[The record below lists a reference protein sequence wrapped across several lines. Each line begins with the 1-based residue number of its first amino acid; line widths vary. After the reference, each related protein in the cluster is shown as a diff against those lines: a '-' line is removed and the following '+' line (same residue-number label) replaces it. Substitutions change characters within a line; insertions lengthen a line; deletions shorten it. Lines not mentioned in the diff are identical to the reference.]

1 LARST
6 NNSNQRRKSLE
17 EPRQKWEAVPFR
29 LPVEEELIHRVSWL
43 IRLRW
48 FAALGVVGT
57 TGITGPLLGLP
68 IPQWK
73 LFLVGT
79 IIAAYNGAFYL
90 RLKDLLR
97 DPAAGVERFSRFAS
111 IQFFVDWLALIFLV
125 HYSGGI
131 ESPVIFYF
139 IFHAIIASIL
149 LPPKACYF
157 HATVGVLLVGT
168 LALMEYYKVIPHVAI
183 PGFLQPHFQQPFY
196 VMGTLFF
203 FGSAIYV
210 SIYLAT
216 SITRQLWARTRQ
228 LARLKQRLESAYNQT
243 QSLYD
248 IAKAVTSTLNLT
260 EVLNTIARLA
270 TRAMNAKGCSI
281 RLLHEERRQLWVGA
295 AFGLSEEYLAKGPV
309 DLDKSLVDRGALR
322 GKPVAILDVTKD
334 PGFQYPEEAKKEGIR
349 SVLCVPLTV
358 RETPI
363 GVLRLYTGEIHRF
376 TDEEIDFL
384 STLASQG
391 AVAIENARTYQ
402 RLEDLEQ
409 AKSDFVFTVAHELKA
424 PVAAIQSILR
434 VLLEGYAGE
443 IFQKQKELIGR
454 VERRLMALQGLIR
467 DLLALGALKGA
478 LPEAKK
484 TDVILNGIINR
495 VVDAVQPEVEQKGL
509 ELQVEVPDTLLTL
522 KANDEDLER
531 LLSNL
536 LENAVKYTPP
546 HGKVRLQLSLNDKS
560 VRIVVSDTGI
570 GISPESMDRIFEEF
584 YRGKNAKEMGQEGTG
599 LGLSL
604 VKRIVDRYRGEIGV
618 ESKLREGSTFT
629 VTLPRE

>member
-1 LARST
+1 M
-6 NNSNQRRKSLE
+6 
-17 EPRQKWEAVPFR
+17 
-29 LPVEEELIHRVSWL
+29 PVEEELIERVSWL

-48 FAALGVVGT
+48 FAALGVVMT
-57 TGITGPLLGLP
+57 TWVIGFLVGILIRQGE
-68 IPQWK
+68 
-73 LFLVGT
+73 LFLVGSA
-79 IIAAYNGAFYL
+79 IAAYNLIFYL
-90 RLKDLLR
+90 RLRTLRKD
-97 DPAAGVERFSRFAS
+97 PSAGIEQFSRFAS
-111 IQFFVDWLALIFLV
+111 IQFSIDWLALTLLV

-149 LPPKACYF
+149 LSPKACYF

-168 LALMEYYKVIPHVAI
+168 MALLEFYGIIPHVSI
-183 PGFLQPHFQQPFY
+183 PGFLAPHYNQPFF

-216 SITRQLWARTRQ
+216 SITRQLWGRTRQ
-228 LARLKQRLESAYNQT
+228 LAQLKQRLENAYNKT

-248 IAKAVTSTLNLT
+248 IAKAVTSTLNFT
-260 EVLNTIARLA
+260 EVLNTIAQLA
-270 TRAMNAKGCSI
+270 TKAMKAKACSI
-281 RLLHEERRQLWVGA
+281 RLLDEERHLLRVGA
-295 AFGLSEEYLAKGPV
+295 AYGLSKEYLAKGPV
-309 DLDKSLVDRGALR
+309 DLEKSLVDRGALR
-322 GKPVAILDVTKD
+322 GKAVAVFDVTKD
-334 PGFQYPEEAKKEGIR
+334 PGFQYPEEAAKEGIR
-349 SVLCVPLTV
+349 SVLCVPLSV
-358 RETPI
+358 REKPI

-384 STLASQG
+384 NTLASQA

-443 IFQKQKELIGR
+443 IFQKQKGLIAR
-454 VERRLMALQGLIR
+454 AERRLIALQSLIR
-467 DLLALGALKGA
+467 DLLALGALKGE

-484 TDVILNGIINR
+484 ADVILNGIVNR
-495 VVDAVQPEVEQKGL
+495 IVDTVQSEVEEKKIDL
-509 ELQVEVPDTLLTL
+509 RVEVPEALLTI
-522 KANDEDLER
+522 KANEDDLER
-531 LLSNL
+531 LLGNL

-546 HGKVRLQLSLNDKS
+546 RGRVSLALSSQDHG

-570 GISPESMDRIFEEF
+570 GIPPESLPRIFEEF
-584 YRGKNAKEMGQEGTG
+584 YRAKNAKEMGQEGTG

-604 VKRIVDRYRGEIGV
+604 VKHIVDRYHGTINV
-618 ESKLREGSTFT
+618 ESKVQDGSTFT

>member
-1 LARST
+1 
-6 NNSNQRRKSLE
+6 LE
-17 EPRQKWEAVPFR
+17 ELRQKWEAVPFR
-29 LPVEEELIHRVSWL
+29 LPVEEELIHRVAWL

-57 TGITGPLLGLP
+57 TGITGSLLGLL
-68 IPQWK
+68 IPQWQ

-97 DPAAGVERFSRFAS
+97 DPSAGVERFSHFAS
-111 IQFFVDWLALIFLV
+111 IQFFVDWLALILLV

-131 ESPVIFYF
+131 QSPVIFYF
-139 IFHAIIASIL
+139 FFHAIIASIL

-168 LALMEYYKVIPHVAI
+168 LALTEYYGVIPHVAI
-183 PGFLQPHFQQPFY
+183 PGFPRLHFQQSFY

-203 FGSAIYV
+203 FGIAIYG

-228 LARLKQRLESAYNQT
+228 LARLKQRLESAYNKT

-248 IAKAVTSTLNLT
+248 IAKAVTSTLNFT

-270 TRAMNAKGCSI
+270 TKAMNAKACSI
-281 RLLHEERRQLWVGA
+281 RLLHEDRRQLGIEA
-295 AFGLSEEYLAKGPV
+295 AFGLSEDYLAKGPV

-322 GKPVAILDVTKD
+322 GKAVVILDVTKD

-358 RETPI
+358 REKPI

-384 STLASQG
+384 STLAGQG
-391 AVAIENARTYQ
+391 GVAIENARTYQ
-402 RLEDLEQ
+402 RLEDLER
-409 AKSDFVFTVAHELKA
+409 AKSEFVFTVAHELKS

-443 IFQKQKELIGR
+443 ISQKQKELIDR
-454 VERRLMALQGLIR
+454 VERRLIALQGLIR

-478 LPEAKK
+478 LPETKK
-484 TDVILNGIINR
+484 TDVILNAIINR
-495 VVDAVQPEVEQKGL
+495 VVDAVQPEAEQKGL
-509 ELQVEVPDTLLTL
+509 ELQVEIPNTLMTI
-522 KANDEDLER
+522 KANDDDLER

-546 HGKVRLQLSLNDKS
+546 KGKVRLQLALNSDS
-560 VRIVVSDTGI
+560 VRVVVSDTGI

-604 VKRIVDRYRGEIGV
+604 VKHIVDRYHGEIGV

>member
-1 LARST
+1 
-6 NNSNQRRKSLE
+6 
-17 EPRQKWEAVPFR
+17 
-29 LPVEEELIHRVSWL
+29 LPVEEELIERVSWL

-48 FAALGVVGT
+48 FAALGVVMT
-57 TGITGPLLGLP
+57 TWVIGFLVGILIRQGE
-68 IPQWK
+68 
-73 LFLVGT
+73 LFLVGSA
-79 IIAAYNGAFYL
+79 IAAYNLIFYL
-90 RLKDLLR
+90 RLRTLRKD
-97 DPAAGVERFSRFAS
+97 PSAGIEQFSRFAS
-111 IQFFVDWLALIFLV
+111 IQFSIDWLALTLLV

-149 LPPKACYF
+149 LSPKACYF

-168 LALMEYYKVIPHVAI
+168 MALLEFYGIIPHVSI
-183 PGFLQPHFQQPFY
+183 PGFLAPHYNQPFF

-216 SITRQLWARTRQ
+216 SITRQLWGRTRQ
-228 LARLKQRLESAYNQT
+228 LAQLKQRLENAYNKT

-248 IAKAVTSTLNLT
+248 IAKAVTSTLNFT
-260 EVLNTIARLA
+260 EVLNTIAQLA
-270 TRAMNAKGCSI
+270 TKAMKAKACSI
-281 RLLHEERRQLWVGA
+281 RLLDEERHLLRVGA
-295 AFGLSEEYLAKGPV
+295 AYGLSKEYLAKGPV
-309 DLDKSLVDRGALR
+309 DLEKSLVDRGALR
-322 GKPVAILDVTKD
+322 GKAVAVFDVTKD
-334 PGFQYPEEAKKEGIR
+334 PGFQYPEEAAKEGIR
-349 SVLCVPLTV
+349 SVLCVPLSV
-358 RETPI
+358 REKPI

-384 STLASQG
+384 NTLASQA

-443 IFQKQKELIGR
+443 IFQKQKGLIAR
-454 VERRLMALQGLIR
+454 AERRLIALQSLIR
-467 DLLALGALKGA
+467 DLLALGALKGE

-484 TDVILNGIINR
+484 ADVILNGIVNR
-495 VVDAVQPEVEQKGL
+495 IVDTVQSEVEEKKIDL
-509 ELQVEVPDTLLTL
+509 RVEVPEALLTI
-522 KANDEDLER
+522 KANEDDLER
-531 LLSNL
+531 LLGNL

-546 HGKVRLQLSLNDKS
+546 RGRVSLALSSQDHG

-570 GISPESMDRIFEEF
+570 GIPPESLPRIFEEF
-584 YRGKNAKEMGQEGTG
+584 YRAKNAKEMGQEGTG

-604 VKRIVDRYRGEIGV
+604 VKHIVDRYHGTINV
-618 ESKLREGSTFT
+618 ESKVQDGSTFT